1 MFKFCR
7 EQKVVTKDSRR
18 LDLGKDVAKDTR
30 GEGEEDG
37 KMLKT
42 N

>member
-18 LDLGKDVAKDTR
+18 LDLGKDVAKNTS
-30 GEGEEDG
+30 GEEDG